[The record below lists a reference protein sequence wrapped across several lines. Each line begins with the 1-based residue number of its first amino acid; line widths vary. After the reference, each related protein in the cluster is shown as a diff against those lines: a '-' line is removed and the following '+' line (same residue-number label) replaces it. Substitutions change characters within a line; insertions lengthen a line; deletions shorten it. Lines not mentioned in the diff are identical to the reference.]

1 MLIYQPSGHN
11 ETMMRKNIWITVG
24 LCVLGAACGGY
35 KTGQAPGG
43 TTQIQ
48 APVAPPVKAT
58 SPTPQARSAA
68 TSQPAVQ
75 TAAQPATAAEK
86 RLNPQQRSD
95 LNQLLARM
103 SDAFF
108 DYNQADIRIDA
119 TSALSQDVGVIRN
132 ILSEYPAEKL
142 QIEGHADER
151 GSAEYNLALADRR
164 SRAAQEFLSS
174 KGIPRTQ
181 LTVLSYGEERP
192 FCTDQTEACYQ
203 QNRRV
208 HITVAP

>member
-1 MLIYQPSGHN
+1 
-11 ETMMRKNIWITVG
+11 MMWKNVWIVIGLCALGTACSHKTKNI
-24 LCVLGAACGGY
+24 AGG
-35 KTGQAPGG
+35 GSP
-43 TTQIQ
+43 QIQ
-48 APVAPPVKAT
+48 APVAP
-58 SPTPQARSAA
+58 
-68 TSQPAVQ
+68 VQ
-75 TAAQPATAAEK
+75 TAPPTSQAKVTAPQGQPEVQGTAQLAAAPK

-95 LNQLLARM
+95 LNQLLAHM

-108 DYNQADIRIDA
+108 DYNQADIRTDA

-132 ILSEYPAEKL
+132 ILADYPTEKL

-164 SRAAQEFLSS
+164 SRAAQEFLSTR
-174 KGIPRTQ
+174 GIPQAQ
-181 LTVLSYGEERP
+181 LMVLSYGEERP
-192 FCTDQTEACYQ
+192 ACTEQTEACYQ

>member
-1 MLIYQPSGHN
+1 M
-11 ETMMRKNIWITVG
+11 KNIRYVFSTAAL
-24 LCVLGAACGGY
+24 LCVFGTACSHNHTKNVAGGA
-35 KTGQAPGG
+35 P
-43 TTQIQ
+43 QIQ
-48 APVAPPVKAT
+48 APVASPAQSGQPAQRSNAAAPKGQPVVQT
-58 SPTPQARSAA
+58 TQSAA
-68 TSQPAVQ
+68 
-75 TAAQPATAAEK
+75 AAAK

-108 DYNQADIRIDA
+108 DYNQANIRTDA

-132 ILSEYPAEKL
+132 ILAEYPAEKL

-164 SRAAQEFLSS
+164 TRAAQEFLSTR
-174 KGIPRTQ
+174 GIPQNQ

-192 FCTDQTEACYQ
+192 VCTEQTEACYQ

>member
-1 MLIYQPSGHN
+1 MARPPGIM
-11 ETMMRKNIWITVG
+11 EVMMRKNIWIALG
-24 LCVLGAACGGY
+24 FCVLGAACGRHDV
-35 KTGQAPGG
+35 TPVAGG
-43 TTQIQ
+43 SNQIQ
-48 APVAPPVKAT
+48 APVAPPTPAT
-58 SPTPQARSAA
+58 STPRQQATAPPK
-68 TSQPAVQ
+68 SQAGIQ
-75 TAAQPATAAEK
+75 TAAQPPAAAPRKLSPE
-86 RLNPQQRSD
+86 QRAD
-95 LNQLLARM
+95 LNQLHARI

-108 DYNQADIRIDA
+108 DYNEANIRTDA

-132 ILSEYPAEKL
+132 ILTEYPAEKL

-174 KGIPRTQ
+174 RGIAQNQ
-181 LTVLSYGEERP
+181 LSVLSYGEERP
-192 FCTDQTEACYQ
+192 VCTEQTEACYQ